1 MRKVEKQLIAA
12 IEARKPFKRG
22 NTYYDGASRVYLH
35 GNLIASDEFDT
46 GEPCP
51 WMFNLAG
58 WNTVTTR
65 SRLNAL
71 ARHFN
76 RPGVR
81 TLGGQAYTWR
91 REGGDIP
98 ITNKQWF

>member
-1 MRKVEKQLIAA
+1 MRKVEEQLIAA

-22 NTYYDGASRVYLH
+22 NTYYDGVSRVYLH
-35 GNLIASDEFDT
+35 DNLIASDEFGPDHPH
-46 GEPCP
+46 E

-65 SRLNAL
+65 SWLNAL

-81 TLGGQAYTWR
+81 TQGEQAYTWR
-91 REGGDIP
+91 REGGDIA
-98 ITNKQWF
+98 ITNNQWF